1 MEHELEQKK
10 LSLLT
15 ASINQKLLE
24 KNDFEVPIH
33 MLESETKNL
42 TNQYKGMMKE
52 LDDKTKI
59 DLDNVAKKRAQLNI
73 IYMKITEENKIEV
86 KDQEIQNFISKADK
100 ETQNNLIAKIKEDKK
115 YLNHIK
121 NKLLEDAIIKL
132 IVSKCKKDKVKKSFL
147 EVVN

>member
-1 MEHELEQKK
+1 
-10 LSLLT
+10 
-15 ASINQKLLE
+15 
-24 KNDFEVPIH
+24 
-33 MLESETKNL
+33 
-42 TNQYKGMMKE
+42 MKE

-86 KDQEIQNFISKADK
+86 KEQEIQDFISKADT

-115 YLNHIK
+115 YLNHVK
-121 NKLLEDAIIKL
+121 NTLLENAIIKL
-132 IVSKCKKDKVKKSFL
+132 IVSKCKKNKVKKSFL